1 MLLVKQ
7 FTGEVYKLKEF
18 LIQVKIKI
26 VNKGAGL
33 LIAIEQI
40 AYTRQFLLGR
50 ALEWFKFYLVEI

>member
-7 FTGEVYKLKEF
+7 FLEEVYKLKGF
-18 LIQVKIKI
+18 LMQVKIKI

-40 AYTRQFLLGR
+40 AYTRQFLLEKV
-50 ALEWFKFYLVEI
+50 LK